1 MFASQMHN
9 RAAGWVWSWR
19 GEAPRLRGLGKAMS
33 FGQGGDGRVIL
44 IEDGPGGK
52 PALFDGAEAL
62 VLARAA
68 GDIAPALA
76 TLDAARAQGKWVA
89 GYIAYEAGYA
99 LEPALVALMPEA
111 ATGPLLAFGIYAA
124 PQDAAAVLGRAADGA
139 GAVALAAL
147 HPQISRADYGA
158 AMDRV
163 MGYIAAGDCY
173 QINLTFPIATRLL
186 SGTALG
192 LYGALRARQPVGH
205 GSFVD
210 LGVGP
215 VLISRSPELFLRT
228 DAAGRIEARPM
239 KGTAPRDADP
249 VRDAELAEEL
259 RASAK
264 GQAENLMIVDL
275 LRNDI
280 SRVAK
285 VGSVKVPELFAVEHY
300 ATLHQMVSRVVG
312 QLVAPPSM
320 AGVMAA
326 LFPCGSITGAPKIR
340 AMQIIHEVEPHGRG
354 AYCGA
359 IGWMAPDGA
368 AAFSVAIRTLSLFG
382 QGDITLNVG
391 GGVVQDS
398 TTQGEWE
405 EALWKAAY
413 VQGLVKRG

>member
-1 MFASQMHN
+1 MGK
-9 RAAGWVWSWR
+9 AGWR
-19 GEAPRLRGLGKAMS
+19 K
-33 FGQGGDGRVIL
+33 VIL
-44 IEDGPGGK
+44 IEDGPGGR

-62 VLARAA
+62 VVAHRL
-68 GDIAPALA
+68 DEIAPALA
-76 TLDAARAQGKWVA
+76 RLDAARAAGKWVA

-99 LEPALVALMPEA
+99 LEPKLQALMPAQA
-111 ATGPLLAFGIYAA
+111 AGPRLAFGIYAGPLPA
-124 PQDAAAVLGRAADGA
+124 EAALAQAAGGAVLAPLVPA
-139 GAVALAAL
+139 
-147 HPQISRADYGA
+147 ISRAEYGR

-173 QINLTFPIATRLL
+173 QINLTFPIHTRLL
-186 SGTALG
+186 QGTALG
-192 LYGALRARQPVGH
+192 LYGALRARQAVGH
-205 GSFVD
+205 GAYVD

-215 VLISRSPELFLRT
+215 VLVSRSPELFVRLE
-228 DAAGRIEARPM
+228 AGGRIEARPM
-239 KGTAPRDADP
+239 KGTAPRDPDP

-312 QLVAPPSM
+312 QLVEPPSM
-320 AGVMAA
+320 AGAMTA

-340 AMQIIHEVEPHGRG
+340 AMQIIHEVEAHPRE

-368 AAFSVAIRTLSLFG
+368 ASFSVAIRTLSVFEDG
-382 QGDITLNVG
+382 RIVLNVG

-398 TTQGEWE
+398 TTDGEWE
-405 EALWKAAY
+405 EALWKARY
-413 VQGLVKRG
+413 VQGLVRRD